1 MFREVSLIL
10 SIVSVSLRFVIIQRQ
25 SFTHRAVADMLP
37 TTLYSSSFGLPVRW
51 QCRSLRY
58 GAIYAA
64 GAGVQEP
71 AAFPQAEVYR
81 V

>member
-10 SIVSVSLRFVIIQRQ
+10 PIVSVSLRFVIIQRQ

-37 TTLYSSSFGLPVRW
+37 TALYSSSFGLPARFA
-51 QCRSLRY
+51 Y
-58 GAIYAA
+58 GVIYAA
-64 GAGVQEP
+64 AVQEP
-71 AAFPQAEVYR
+71 AAFPQAEVYS